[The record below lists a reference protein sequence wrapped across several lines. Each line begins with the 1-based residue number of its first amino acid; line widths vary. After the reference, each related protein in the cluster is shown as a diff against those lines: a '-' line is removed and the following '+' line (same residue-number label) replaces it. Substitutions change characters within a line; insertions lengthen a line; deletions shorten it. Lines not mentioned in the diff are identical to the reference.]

1 MIPGSDIPAAFRIK
15 STARGIAGRAPA
27 KRGMEGLPVETALT
41 ARWPA
46 RGEIEDEK
54 RWLAAARLGEA
65 WALERF
71 YHQHQSRVYGLCM
84 RLLGRCEDA
93 EDAMQATFVRAFRE
107 LPRFRGDSSARTWLY
122 RIAVNE
128 ALGMLRRRRD
138 LAPPDEQVPGTADT
152 GLSAT
157 ERIAVQVALARLKP
171 DHRAVLVLRFWEEL
185 SYEEVAEVLGLS
197 LSAVKMRVK
206 RARDAFRKCY
216 EERS

>member
-1 MIPGSDIPAAFRIK
+1 
-15 STARGIAGRAPA
+15 
-27 KRGMEGLPVETALT
+27 MEGPPVETVFT

-46 RGEIEDEK
+46 REAGGDEK
-54 RWLAAARLGEA
+54 CWLAAARMGEA

-84 RLLGRCEDA
+84 RLLARCEDA
-93 EDAMQATFVRAFRE
+93 EDAMQATFIRAFRE
-107 LPRFRGDSSARTWLY
+107 LPRFRGESSARTWLY

-138 LAPPDEQVPGTADT
+138 LSPPDEHLAGPADT

-157 ERIAVQVALARLKP
+157 ERIAVQAALARLKP
-171 DHRAVLVLRFWEEL
+171 DHRAVLVLRFWEDL

-216 EERS
+216 EE